1 MCLCSVLVED
11 SKEAEELKSAYLDYR
26 RLKES
31 KMKTTIVMRR
41 SMRNFNTPPREF
53 LWEFALE
60 HRSIQIIPR
69 SSQNC
74 VKTSYLKYLPKRQI

>member
-1 MCLCSVLVED
+1 MCLCLVLVED

-69 SSQNC
+69 SSQNF
-74 VKTSYLKYLPKRQI
+74 VQTSYLKYLPKRQI

>member
-41 SMRNFNTPPREF
+41 SMRNFNTPSPGN
-53 LWEFALE
+53 
-60 HRSIQIIPR
+60 
-69 SSQNC
+69 SSGNLNLNIGPFKLSPAQA
-74 VKTSYLKYLPKRQI
+74 KILFKHPT